1 MKKQCLTVALAAC
14 TVFFSACSQPPP
26 PDDADLVFK
35 VKTAYVNDAEL
46 FRLGHVSIASE
57 KGVIILTGTVPEQAL
72 KDRVQKLTEE
82 VKGIRGIKNEI
93 QVKYIFT
100 EKP

>member
-1 MKKQCLTVALAAC
+1 MKKQYLAIALAAC

-26 PDDADLVFK
+26 PDDADLIFK
-35 VKTAYVNDAEL
+35 VKTAYINDADL

-72 KDRVQKLTEE
+72 KDRAQKLTEE

-93 QVKYIFT
+93 EVKYVFT